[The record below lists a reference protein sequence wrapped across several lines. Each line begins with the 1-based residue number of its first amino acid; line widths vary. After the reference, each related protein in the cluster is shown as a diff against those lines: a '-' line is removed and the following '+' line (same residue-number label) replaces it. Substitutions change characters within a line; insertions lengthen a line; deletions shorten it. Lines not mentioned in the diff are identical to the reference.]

1 LCECECECEYSRLAF
16 RRSGKRDVRVERR
29 RCWASV
35 LVVLVVLLLLVSLV
49 SLLGVVR
56 RKVAAMADELEA
68 ERGRYGVVY
77 SGIERG
83 SRGGEGSG
91 SQAHERTKGA
101 TTVDG

>member
-1 LCECECECEYSRLAF
+1 LCECECEYSRLAF

-35 LVVLVVLLLLVSLV
+35 LVVLVVLVLLVSLV